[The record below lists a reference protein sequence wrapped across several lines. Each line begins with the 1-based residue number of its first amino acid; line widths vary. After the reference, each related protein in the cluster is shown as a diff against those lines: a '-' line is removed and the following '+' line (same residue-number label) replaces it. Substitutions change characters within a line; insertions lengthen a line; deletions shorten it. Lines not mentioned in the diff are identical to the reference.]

1 MESET
6 GCCSKQHIYLPL
18 NSLVT
23 MPVCDICC
31 EELPSEAEMK
41 THLFLSHMENVMAC
55 PFCSLSGVSYD
66 EMSFHINTAHI
77 DKDSQDT
84 KTTVVDSG
92 QKNSND
98 CTAQRPSSTKTSN
111 VNVKNMETVSQASPQ
126 SPSPVNGMTSS
137 ITGTCLSQET
147 STSLKS
153 SPPAA
158 ATASGAI
165 KLVRTTPTSSNN
177 ASRERKDGRRKSK
190 QKRLSSPIKE
200 KCFSCPMCSLVCKDC
215 FILQEHVEL
224 HLQDQ
229 DATEGAGPGAGTSKE
244 ASSTSNAVMHY
255 ECPMCALSCTS
266 SSSLQEHVELHL
278 ENGSASATGYSS
290 EDLTL
295 ARKLQEEE
303 EQKWREAE
311 TRREAEDFK
320 KLQKQFGLD
329 NSGGYRKQMERTME
343 RAVSRGQMV
352 PAEFHRKKAE
362 MLESLASGMDDG
374 RSKTS
379 GLVEALCRY
388 YQKDASDCAHVWLCA
403 ETDHYSSS
411 EGDKGWGCGYRNFQM
426 LLSSLHRME
435 QYNLLPVSVPSIPR
449 VQALIEEAWGQG
461 ADPQGASH
469 FNHRLQGTRAWIGA
483 TEIYAVL
490 TSLNVKARIV
500 DFHKPTGPGD
510 THPRLFEW
518 VKEYFSHS
526 ASRGARLPPKVVQT
540 TLPPIYL
547 QHQGHSRSIVGM
559 EQKVNGNL
567 CLLLFDPGCAP
578 KEMRRVLS
586 QDTAAAMVRRMRKFS
601 GGLKHRQYQVV
612 AVEGLLTPEEKRSR
626 ILNSRTLCAEKIP

>member
-1 MESET
+1 
-6 GCCSKQHIYLPL
+6 
-18 NSLVT
+18 
-23 MPVCDICC
+23 MPVCDICS
-31 EELPSEAEMK
+31 EELPSEAEMR
-41 THLFLSHMENVMAC
+41 THLLLSHTENVMAC

-66 EMSFHINTAHI
+66 ELNFHINTAHTE
-77 DKDSQDT
+77 KDCQETS
-84 KTTVVDSG
+84 TTVVYSG
-92 QKNSND
+92 QKSSNSRI
-98 CTAQRPSSTKTSN
+98 AQSPNSARTSN
-111 VNVKNMETVSQASPQ
+111 VDAKTMDKVSQASTL
-126 SPSPVNGMTSS
+126 SPS
-137 ITGTCLSQET
+137 TGTSLSQGT

-158 ATASGAI
+158 ATANGAV
-165 KLVRTTPTSSNN
+165 KLFRTTHKSSNN
-177 ASRERKDGRRKSK
+177 PSKEREDGRRKSK
-190 QKRLSSPIKE
+190 QKRLSSPIE
-200 KCFSCPMCSLVCKDC
+200 EGCFACPMCSLVCKDC

-229 DATEGAGPGAGTSKE
+229 AEGAGPEVDTLTE
-244 ASSTSNAVMHY
+244 VPSTSSRRSGEMHY
-255 ECPMCALSCTS
+255 ECPICSLSCS
-266 SSSLQEHVELHL
+266 SISSLQEHVEVHL
-278 ENGSASATGYSS
+278 EYGSASATGHSS

-303 EQKWREAE
+303 KQKCREAE
-311 TRREAEDFK
+311 SRREAEDFK
-320 KLQKQFGLD
+320 KLQQFGLD
-329 NSGGYRKQMERTME
+329 NSGGYSKQMERNME

-352 PAEFHRKKAE
+352 PAEFHMKKAE
-362 MLESLASGMDDG
+362 MLESLASGVDDG

-379 GLVEALCRY
+379 GLIGALYSY
-388 YQKDASDCAHVWLCA
+388 YQRNASDCAHVWLCA

-435 QYNLLPVSVPSIPR
+435 QYKCLAVSVPSIPR

-461 ADPQGASH
+461 ADPQGASQ
-469 FNHRLQGTRAWIGA
+469 FNHRLQRTRAWIGA

-490 TSLNVKARIV
+490 TSLSVKARIV
-500 DFHKPTGPGD
+500 DFHKPTGPGE
-510 THPRLFEW
+510 THPKLFEW
-518 VKEYFSHS
+518 VKQYFSHS
-526 ASRGARLPPKVVQT
+526 ASRGARLPPKIIQT

-578 KEMRRVLS
+578 GEMRKVLS
-586 QDTAAAMVRRMRKFS
+586 QETAATTVRRMRKFIN
-601 GGLKHRQYQVV
+601 GLKHRQYQVV
-612 AVEGLLTPEEKRSR
+612 AVEGLLTPEEKQGR

>member
-1 MESET
+1 
-6 GCCSKQHIYLPL
+6 
-18 NSLVT
+18 

-31 EELPSEAEMK
+31 EELPSEAEMR
-41 THLFLSHMENVMAC
+41 THLLLGHMENVIAC

-66 EMSFHINTAHI
+66 ELSFHINTAHI
-77 DKDSQDT
+77 EKDCKDMNA
-84 KTTVVDSG
+84 TVVDSG
-92 QKNSND
+92 PQISND
-98 CTAQRPSSTKTSN
+98 WIAKSQISPRTCS
-111 VNVKNMETVSQASPQ
+111 VKNTYK
-126 SPSPVNGMTSS
+126 
-137 ITGTCLSQET
+137 ET

-165 KLVRTTPTSSNN
+165 KLDRTTQTPSTIPR
-177 ASRERKDGRRKSK
+177 REREDSHRKSK

-200 KCFSCPMCSLVCKDC
+200 GHFPCPMCNLVCNDC

-229 DATEGAGPGAGTSKE
+229 DVTEGAGPDVGTSTE
-244 ASSTSNAVMHY
+244 ASTSNGRSGVILY
-255 ECPMCALSCTS
+255 ECPMCSLSCSNST
-266 SSSLQEHVELHL
+266 SLQEHFELHL
-278 ENGSASATGYSS
+278 EYGSASATGHSS
-290 EDLTL
+290 GDLTL

-311 TRREAEDFK
+311 SRREAEDFK

-329 NSGGYRKQMERTME
+329 NSGGYRKQMERNME

-352 PAEFHRKKAE
+352 PAEFHRKRAE
-362 MLESLASGMDDG
+362 MLESLASGVDDG

-379 GLVEALCRY
+379 GLMEALYRY
-388 YQKDASDCAHVWLCA
+388 YQRDASDCAHVWLCA
-403 ETDHYSSS
+403 ETDHFSSS

-435 QYNLLPVSVPSIPR
+435 QHSLLPVSVPSIPR
-449 VQALIEEAWGQG
+449 VQALIEEAWAQG

-469 FNHRLQGTRAWIGA
+469 FKHRLQGTRAWIGA

-490 TSLNVKARIV
+490 TSLSVKARIV

-510 THPRLFEW
+510 THLRMFEW
-518 VKEYFSHS
+518 VKQYFSHF
-526 ASRGARLPPKVVQT
+526 ASRSARLLPKVVQT

-547 QHQGHSRSIVGM
+547 QHQGHSRSIVGV

-567 CLLLFDPGCAP
+567 SLLLFDPAFAP
-578 KEMRRVLS
+578 GEMRRVLS
-586 QDTAAAMVRRMRKFS
+586 QDTAASMVRRIRKFP

-612 AVEGLLTPEEKRSR
+612 AVEGVLTPEEKQSR

>member
-1 MESET
+1 
-6 GCCSKQHIYLPL
+6 
-18 NSLVT
+18 

-31 EELPSEAEMK
+31 EELPSEAEMR
-41 THLFLSHMENVMAC
+41 THLLLSHMENVVAC

-66 EMSFHINTAHI
+66 EMKFHINTAHI
-77 DKDSQDT
+77 EKDCQDT
-84 KTTVVDSG
+84 NATVVDSG
-92 QKNSND
+92 QKSSND
-98 CTAQRPSSTKTSN
+98 WIAQSPNSTVTSN
-111 VNVKNMETVSQASPQ
+111 VNAKNMDTVSQASPHSQ
-126 SPSPVNGMTSS
+126 S
-137 ITGTCLSQET
+137 TGTSLSQGT
-147 STSLKS
+147 STSLRS

-158 ATASGAI
+158 ATANGAV
-165 KLVRTTPTSSNN
+165 KLVRTTQKSSSNP
-177 ASRERKDGRRKSK
+177 SKEREDGRRKTK
-190 QKRLSSPIKE
+190 QKRLSSPIKGAGPE
-200 KCFSCPMCSLVCKDC
+200 VGTLTEVSSTSSGRSGVMRYECPMCSLS
-215 FILQEHVEL
+215 F
-224 HLQDQ
+224 
-229 DATEGAGPGAGTSKE
+229 S
-244 ASSTSNAVMHY
+244 
-255 ECPMCALSCTS
+255 S

-278 ENGSASATGYSS
+278 EYGSASVTGHSS

-303 EQKWREAE
+303 EQKWREAA
-311 TRREAEDFK
+311 TRQEAEDFK

-329 NSGGYRKQMERTME
+329 NSGGYRKQMERNME
-343 RAVSRGQMV
+343 RAVSRGHMV

-362 MLESLASGMDDG
+362 MLESLASGVDDG

-379 GLVEALCRY
+379 GLMGALYRY
-388 YQKDASDCAHVWLCA
+388 YRDASDCAHVWLCA

-435 QYNLLPVSVPSIPR
+435 QYKLLPVSVPSIPR
-449 VQALIEEAWGQG
+449 VQALVEEAWGQG

-490 TSLNVKARIV
+490 TSLSVKARIV

-518 VKEYFSHS
+518 VKQYFSHS
-526 ASRGARLPPKVVQT
+526 ASRGARLPPKIVQT

-547 QHQGHSRSIVGM
+547 QHQGHSRSIVGV

-567 CLLLFDPGCAP
+567 CLLLFDPGYAP
-578 KEMRRVLS
+578 REMRKVLS
-586 QDTAAAMVRRMRKFS
+586 QDTATMVQRVRKFPGS
-601 GGLKHRQYQVV
+601 LKHRQYQVV
-612 AVEGLLTPEEKRSR
+612 AVEGLLTPEEKQSR

>member
-1 MESET
+1 
-6 GCCSKQHIYLPL
+6 
-18 NSLVT
+18 

-31 EELPSEAEMK
+31 EELPSEAEMR
-41 THLFLSHMENVMAC
+41 THLLLSHMENVVAC

-66 EMSFHINTAHI
+66 EMKFHINTAHI
-77 DKDSQDT
+77 EKDCQDT
-84 KTTVVDSG
+84 NATVVDSG
-92 QKNSND
+92 QKSSND
-98 CTAQRPSSTKTSN
+98 WIAQSPNSTVTSN
-111 VNVKNMETVSQASPQ
+111 VNAKNMDTVSQASPHSQ
-126 SPSPVNGMTSS
+126 S
-137 ITGTCLSQET
+137 TGTSLSQGT
-147 STSLKS
+147 STSLRS

-158 ATASGAI
+158 ATANGAV
-165 KLVRTTPTSSNN
+165 KLVRTTQKSSSNP
-177 ASRERKDGRRKSK
+177 SKEREDGRRKTK

-200 KCFSCPMCSLVCKDC
+200 GCFACPMCSLVCKDC

-229 DATEGAGPGAGTSKE
+229 SAGAGPEVGTLTE
-244 ASSTSNAVMHY
+244 VSSTSSGRSGVMRY
-255 ECPMCALSCTS
+255 ECPMCSLSFSS

-278 ENGSASATGYSS
+278 EYGSASVTGHSS

-303 EQKWREAE
+303 EQKWREAA
-311 TRREAEDFK
+311 TRQEAEDFK

-329 NSGGYRKQMERTME
+329 NSGGYRKQMERNME
-343 RAVSRGQMV
+343 RAVSRGHMV

-362 MLESLASGMDDG
+362 MLESLASGVDDG

-379 GLVEALCRY
+379 GLMGALYRY
-388 YQKDASDCAHVWLCA
+388 YRDASDCAHVWLCA

-435 QYNLLPVSVPSIPR
+435 QYKLLPVSVPSIPR
-449 VQALIEEAWGQG
+449 VQALVEEAWGQG

-490 TSLNVKARIV
+490 TSLSVKARIV

-518 VKEYFSHS
+518 VKQYFSHS
-526 ASRGARLPPKVVQT
+526 ASRGARLPPKIVQT

-547 QHQGHSRSIVGM
+547 QHQGHSRSIVGV

-567 CLLLFDPGCAP
+567 CLLLFDPGYAP
-578 KEMRRVLS
+578 REMRKVLS
-586 QDTAAAMVRRMRKFS
+586 QDTATMVQRVRKFPGS
-601 GGLKHRQYQVV
+601 LKHRQYQVV
-612 AVEGLLTPEEKRSR
+612 AVEGLLTPEEKQV
-626 ILNSRTLCAEKIP
+626 ILNTASGIQIMYCIWTCYMCSLC

>member
-1 MESET
+1 
-6 GCCSKQHIYLPL
+6 
-18 NSLVT
+18 

-31 EELPSEAEMK
+31 EELPSEAEMR

-55 PFCSLSGVSYD
+55 PFCSLSGVSYN
-66 EMSFHINTAHI
+66 ELRFHINTAHI
-77 DKDSQDT
+77 DKDCQDT
-84 KTTVVDSG
+84 KTTVVVSG

-98 CTAQRPSSTKTSN
+98 WTVQSPDSTKTSN
-111 VNVKNMETVSQASPQ
+111 VNVKNMDKVSQASPQ
-126 SPSPVNGMTSS
+126 SPSQVNGMAFP
-137 ITGTCLSQET
+137 ITGTCLSQGT

-177 ASRERKDGRRKSK
+177 ASREREDGRRKSK
-190 QKRLSSPIKE
+190 QKRLASPIKE
-200 KCFSCPMCSLVCKDC
+200 GCFSCPMCSLVCKDC

-229 DATEGAGPGAGTSKE
+229 DAAEG
-244 ASSTSNAVMHY
+244 H
-255 ECPMCALSCTS
+255 
-266 SSSLQEHVELHL
+266 
-278 ENGSASATGYSS
+278 SS

-329 NSGGYRKQMERTME
+329 NSGGYRKQMERNME

-362 MLESLASGMDDG
+362 MLESLASGVDDG

-379 GLVEALCRY
+379 GLMEALYRY

-411 EGDKGWGCGYRNFQM
+411 EGDKSWGCGYRNFQM

-461 ADPQGASH
+461 TDPQGASH
-469 FNHRLQGTRAWIGA
+469 FNHRLKGTRAWIGA

-490 TSLNVKARIV
+490 TSFSVKARIV

-518 VKEYFSHS
+518 VKQYFSHS
-526 ASRGARLPPKVVQT
+526 ASRVARLPPKVEQT
-540 TLPPIYL
+540 TLPPVYL
-547 QHQGHSRSIVGM
+547 QHQGHSRSIIGV

-578 KEMRRVLS
+578 REMRVLS
-586 QDTAAAMVRRMRKFS
+586 QDTAATMVRRMRKFS

>member
-1 MESET
+1 M
-6 GCCSKQHIYLPL
+6 
-18 NSLVT
+18 T

-31 EELPSEAEMK
+31 EELPSEAEMR

-55 PFCSLSGVSYD
+55 PFCSLSGISYN
-66 EMSFHINTAHI
+66 ELSFHINTAHI
-77 DKDSQDT
+77 DKDCQDT
-84 KTTVVDSG
+84 KTTEVVSR

-98 CTAQRPSSTKTSN
+98 WTVQSPNSTKTSN
-111 VNVKNMETVSQASPQ
+111 VNVKNMDKVSQASPQ
-126 SPSPVNGMTSS
+126 SPSQVNEMAFP
-137 ITGTCLSQET
+137 ITGTCLSQGT

-165 KLVRTTPTSSNN
+165 KLIRTTPTSSNN
-177 ASRERKDGRRKSK
+177 ASREREDGCRKSK
-190 QKRLSSPIKE
+190 QKRLASPIKE
-200 KCFSCPMCSLVCKDC
+200 GCFSCPMCSLVCKDC

-224 HLQDQ
+224 HLQHQ
-229 DATEGAGPGAGTSKE
+229 DAAEGASSEAVTSTE
-244 ASSTSNAVMHY
+244 ASSTSNGRSAVMHY
-255 ECPMCALSCTS
+255 ECPMCSLSCSS

-278 ENGSASATGYSS
+278 EYGSASATGHSS

-320 KLQKQFGLD
+320 KLQQFGLD
-329 NSGGYRKQMERTME
+329 NSGGYRKQMERNME

-362 MLESLASGMDDG
+362 MLESLASGVDDG

-379 GLVEALCRY
+379 GLMEALCRY

-435 QYNLLPVSVPSIPR
+435 QYNLLHVSVPSIPR

-461 ADPQGASH
+461 TDPQGASH

-490 TSLNVKARIV
+490 TSFSVKARIV

-510 THPRLFEW
+510 AHPRLFEW
-518 VKEYFSHS
+518 VKQYFSHS
-526 ASRGARLPPKVVQT
+526 VSRVARLPPKVEQT
-540 TLPPIYL
+540 TLPPVYL
-547 QHQGHSRSIVGM
+547 QHQGHSRSIVGV

-578 KEMRRVLS
+578 REMRRVLS
-586 QDTAAAMVRRMRKFS
+586 QDTAATMVRRMRKFS

-612 AVEGLLTPEEKRSR
+612 AVEGLLTPEEKQSR

>member
-1 MESET
+1 
-6 GCCSKQHIYLPL
+6 
-18 NSLVT
+18 

-31 EELPSEAEMK
+31 EELPSEAEMR
-41 THLFLSHMENVMAC
+41 THLLLSHMENVMAC

-66 EMSFHINTAHI
+66 ELSFHISIAHI
-77 DKDSQDT
+77 DKDCQDT
-84 KTTVVDSG
+84 KTTVADSG
-92 QKNSND
+92 QENLND
-98 CTAQRPSSTKTSN
+98 WTAQRPSSTKTSN
-111 VNVKNMETVSQASPQ
+111 VNVKNMDKVSQASPQ
-126 SPSPVNGMTSS
+126 SPPQVNGMTSP
-137 ITGTCLSQET
+137 ITGTCLSQGI
-147 STSLKS
+147 STSPKS
-153 SPPAA
+153 SPPAVA
-158 ATASGAI
+158 RASGAI

-177 ASRERKDGRRKSK
+177 ATRERKDGRRKSK
-190 QKRLSSPIKE
+190 QKRLSSPLKE
-200 KCFSCPMCSLVCKDC
+200 GCFSCPMCSLVCKDC

-229 DATEGAGPGAGTSKE
+229 DGAEG
-244 ASSTSNAVMHY
+244 H
-255 ECPMCALSCTS
+255 
-266 SSSLQEHVELHL
+266 
-278 ENGSASATGYSS
+278 SS

-352 PAEFHRKKAE
+352 PAEFHRKKVE

-483 TEIYAVL
+483 TEIYAVF
-490 TSLNVKARIV
+490 TSLSVKARIV

-518 VKEYFSHS
+518 VKQYFSHS
-526 ASRGARLPPKVVQT
+526 ASRVARLPPKVVQT

-547 QHQGHSRSIVGM
+547 QHQGHSRSIVGV

-578 KEMRRVLS
+578 REMRRVLS
-586 QDTAAAMVRRMRKFS
+586 QDTAATMVRRMRKFS
-601 GGLKHRQYQVV
+601 GGLKHRQYQAV